1 MSMVA
6 LSDIICTNEN
16 EAEFITKISQNTMED
31 AEKAAAQ
38 MVTMGPE
45 HAIITLG
52 AKGVVLAS
60 KGKEEIEHIPVKK
73 VKAVDTTTQKRKV
86 HALGPFEYDKELA
99 TASVDRLA
107 YFLVHEGLSVPDAI
121 RKAAGIAALSVQ
133 RKGTQSSY
141 WVPGQKIEL

>member
-16 EAEFITKISQNTMED
+16 EAEFITKIPQNSMED

-38 MVTMGPE
+38 MITMGPE

-52 AKGVVLAS
+52 AKGVLLAS
-60 KGKEEIEHIPVKK
+60 KGKQGIEHIPVKK
-73 VKAVDTTTQKRKV
+73 VKAVDTTG
-86 HALGPFEYDKELA
+86 AGDCFCG
-99 TASVDRLA
+99 SLA

-141 WVPGQKIEL
+141 WSREEIEREHPDLL